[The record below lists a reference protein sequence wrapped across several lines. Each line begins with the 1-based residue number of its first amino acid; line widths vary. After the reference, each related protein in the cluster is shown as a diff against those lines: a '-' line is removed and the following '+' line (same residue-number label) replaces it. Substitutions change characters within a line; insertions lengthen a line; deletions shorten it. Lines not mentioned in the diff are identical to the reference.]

1 MGMITKLK
9 AMTHKK
15 MHYFPHLHTG
25 VEKANRVDRFV
36 LVGKFYILF
45 DVFLTMSDQ
54 MNILCCLLI
63 FKFKPNER
71 IRNRLCNFS
80 VS

>member
-45 DVFLTMSDQ
+45 DVFLTM
-54 MNILCCLLI
+54 
-63 FKFKPNER
+63 
-71 IRNRLCNFS
+71 
-80 VS
+80 